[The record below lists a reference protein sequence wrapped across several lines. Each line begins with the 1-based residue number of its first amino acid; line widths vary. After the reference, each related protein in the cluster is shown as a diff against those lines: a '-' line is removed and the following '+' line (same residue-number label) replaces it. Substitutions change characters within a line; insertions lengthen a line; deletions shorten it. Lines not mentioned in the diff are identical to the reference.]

1 MTTKVEKIKGKDD
14 LTIGTNIDLRN
25 LIRVEPT
32 KKSTLIKKNKNQEKM
47 IDLIKSIDIITQL
60 LKQKIF

>member
-1 MTTKVEKIKGKDD
+1 VTTKVEKIKGKDD